1 VTRHVPA
8 LVVGGGISGLVCA
21 YALRKG
27 GIDAHLVE
35 ASLRPGGVIQ
45 TVTRD
50 GFLLELGP
58 QSFSGVPALRDLC
71 SALEIENQLVQA
83 PRAPRFVLIDG
94 VLQHAPLSPLSFF
107 ASSFV
112 GLGTKWAILRD
123 AFGHSAPPA
132 QEESVAAFVR
142 RKFSS
147 ELLEKLVGPF
157 VSGIYAGDPEKL
169 SLRAAF
175 PQLHE
180 AETATGSIV
189 RGVARHGKQIKQS
202 GRPRPALISFRDGN
216 DTLPRALAAKLGS
229 ALRLNTEVKS
239 IQIGAHPKEFILNS
253 IFDGAQ
259 QTFTTENLILATPT
273 AVSAA
278 LLSNL
283 SPDLAS
289 LLNAVEYAPVAVVS
303 LAYRKQDV
311 GHLLNGFG
319 FLVLHS
325 AGLRTLGTIWN
336 SSLFS
341 GRAPEGHVLLTSF
354 IGGALDPSASAL
366 PTEKLLALA
375 HSEIAPLL
383 AIRNHPVL
391 SHVSPY
397 QRAIPQYNLG
407 HLDRLSSLKNQLRRF
422 PNLWITGNYMQGP
435 AVGACVEHAQLVA
448 QQVTE
453 RLRR

>member
-21 YALRKG
+21 YALRKA

-35 ASLRPGGVIQ
+35 ASSRPGGVIQ

-83 PRAPRFVLIDG
+83 PRAPRYVLING
-94 VLQHAPLSPLSFF
+94 VLQHAPLSPLPFF

-123 AFGHSAPPA
+123 AFAHSSPPA
-132 QEESVAAFVR
+132 QEESVASFVR
-142 RKFSS
+142 RKFSP

-189 RGVARHGKQIKQS
+189 RGVARHGKQLKQS
-202 GRPRPALISFRDGN
+202 GRPRPALISFREGN
-216 DTLPRALAAKLGS
+216 DTLPRALASMLGS
-229 ALRLNTEVKS
+229 ALHLNTQVTS
-239 IQIGAHPKEFILNS
+239 IQIGAHQNEFILNGVL
-253 IFDGAQ
+253 DGTE

-303 LAYRKQDV
+303 LGYRKQDV
-311 GHLLNGFG
+311 GDLLNGFG
-319 FLVLHS
+319 FLVPRS

-354 IGGALDPSASAL
+354 IGGALDPSAITL
-366 PTEKLLALA
+366 PADRLLALA

-383 AIRNHPVL
+383 SIRNNPVL

-407 HLDRLSSLKNQLRRF
+407 HTGRLAALANELRRF
-422 PNLWITGNYMQGP
+422 PNLWFTGNYLHGP

-448 QQVTE
+448 QQVTK
-453 RLRR
+453 RLKC